1 MSTGSPSNLQTIAGS
16 GAQRDGPVPEATL
29 GGSRSPSPEEP
40 PELPRVSELPPEL
53 LALPLDDDSE
63 ESKSDGSEGWVMT
76 GRPQPVQR
84 TAAVPPS
91 SGIEGSAAAG
101 SSPNDAGVAEEKP
114 CDFDNDSVEYLW
126 SSASTLN
133 WDNGPFDYEVP
144 FDRPL
149 LHEMYQFEADHPRAA
164 SLLRTLRSLPRRAQ
178 QVGSAATT
186 AASSAVQSVQDG
198 TAPGQAAQAARYI
211 IREVGRIGEG
221 AAEEARQRGQEL
233 SEAVARQWPELVA
246 ALGSGWLGQIG
257 DLAGE
262 GAELLPGLEQNHRL
276 ARRATR

>member
-1 MSTGSPSNLQTIAGS
+1 MSTGSPSNLQTIAGAARKEVCLKCMAS
-16 GAQRDGPVPEATL
+16 SVHGNKLTAVAIQDGPVPEATL

-40 PELPRVSELPPEL
+40 PELPR
-53 LALPLDDDSE
+53 
-63 ESKSDGSEGWVMT
+63 SDGSEGWVMT

-91 SGIEGSAAAG
+91 SGVEGSAAAG
-101 SSPNDAGVAEEKP
+101 SSPNDAGAAEEKP